1 MSALR
6 LSPTSST
13 AVGAPT
19 VPSPELRSMLQ
30 AFAALGYDRHR
41 LLAAAGLDLAD
52 LDDPDLRLPCTV
64 YDALLTQAQRER
76 VTPNIAL
83 RLAMHTPIGAF
94 PLLDYLIVTSDTVR
108 AGLHQLRRYFQLTG
122 SPVVIEISDD
132 SEPVRFMIVGSPA
145 SFSTEFLC
153 ALVVLNLRQ
162 ETEGKFAA
170 SLISFSHQPD
180 DDAAVA
186 SALGCPVESRASW
199 NGLVISRQNWDLPLR
214 RRDPVLRGVLENQAN
229 ALVARLP
236 SGTGIVSDLQ
246 RVLSSLRPGT
256 DLAIG
261 AAARQLGTSAR
272 TLQRR
277 LAEAGTSYQEVIDRW
292 RKEAAGH
299 YLTDV
304 ALPIC
309 EIAYLLG
316 YAEAASFH
324 RAFKRWYNV
333 TPEMFRKNARTGC

>member
-132 SEPVRFMIVGSPA
+132 LGPVRFMSSDRQPLQHRVPVHAGHSQSPPGD
-145 SFSTEFLC
+145 
-153 ALVVLNLRQ
+153 R
-162 ETEGKFAA
+162 GK
-170 SLISFSHQPD
+170 
-180 DDAAVA
+180 V
-186 SALGCPVESRASW
+186 
-199 NGLVISRQNWDLPLR
+199 
-214 RRDPVLRGVLENQAN
+214 RGVADQLFAP
-229 ALVARLP
+229 AR
-236 SGTGIVSDLQ
+236 
-246 RVLSSLRPGT
+246 R
-256 DLAIG
+256 
-261 AAARQLGTSAR
+261 
-272 TLQRR
+272 
-277 LAEAGTSYQEVIDRW
+277 
-292 RKEAAGH
+292 
-299 YLTDV
+299 
-304 ALPIC
+304 
-309 EIAYLLG
+309 
-316 YAEAASFH
+316 
-324 RAFKRWYNV
+324 
-333 TPEMFRKNARTGC
+333 